1 MPKLT
6 AAERQTRADHLAEM
20 AVDAFARF
28 VEKELPKHL
37 RDLVYPEDLLE
48 IQHELEFEFYK
59 VLA

>member
-28 VEKELPKHL
+28 VEENIVAK
-37 RDLVYPEDLLE
+37 DFCQPEDLLE
-48 IQHELEFEFYK
+48 IQHELEFEFFK
-59 VLA
+59 VLS